1 MPEPSHASWLV
12 GRVLPGLVS
21 MLMPVPGLH
30 DIQDARIIRLQ
41 HVNNSHPDATA
52 NYPQP
57 HQAPALVRQE
67 GSRRDRPGATAVS
80 RTQQAN
86 SRGGR

>member
-1 MPEPSHASWLV
+1 VTM
-12 GRVLPGLVS
+12 PGLVTMS
-21 MLMPVPGLH
+21 DLH

-57 HQAPALVRQE
+57 RQAPALVRQE
-67 GSRRDRPGATAVS
+67 GSRRDRPGATRVS

>member
-1 MPEPSHASWLV
+1 MPEPSQASWLV
-12 GRVLPGLVS
+12 RVVLPGLVS

-30 DIQDARIIRLQ
+30 DIQDARIARLQ

-57 HQAPALVRQE
+57 GQAPAPIRQE
-67 GSRRDRPGATAVS
+67 GSRRDRRGATAVS
-80 RTQQAN
+80 RTPQAN
-86 SRGGR
+86 SAGGR

>member
-1 MPEPSHASWLV
+1 VTM
-12 GRVLPGLVS
+12 PGLVT
-21 MLMPVPGLH
+21 MPDLH